1 MNTPT
6 TCNIAIIGAGPS
18 ALTAAMY
25 MAREEIDTT
34 LYERSMAGGLVATTD
49 WIDNY
54 PGHPKGVEGIE
65 LADELRQHAERF
77 GATIVFREITALRQV
92 DSHVELTTNKGD
104 TLSARAVLIATGS
117 NHKKLGI
124 PGEEEYYSK
133 GVHYCATCD
142 GAFYKDK
149 RIAVVGGGNSAVQ
162 EAIFLTRFAS
172 HVDLLVRSEL
182 RASGVLREKLASMS
196 DQITVHLG
204 VTPDEILAK
213 NDVATGVKVTSND
226 TSEQYSIPVEGV
238 FIFIGLIPNTQ
249 FLRRSAIDL
258 DEAGHIKTDEKLQTS
273 IPGVFAAGDVRSQSI
288 AQIAN
293 AVGEG
298 ATAALHIREY
308 LEKTCQ

>member
-142 GAFYKDK
+142 GVFYKDK

-213 NDVATGVKVTSND
+213 NDVVTGVKVTSND

-238 FIFIGLIPNTQ
+238 FIFIGLIPNTE

>member
-213 NDVATGVKVTSND
+213 NDVVTGVKVTSND

-238 FIFIGLIPNTQ
+238 FIFIGLIPNTE